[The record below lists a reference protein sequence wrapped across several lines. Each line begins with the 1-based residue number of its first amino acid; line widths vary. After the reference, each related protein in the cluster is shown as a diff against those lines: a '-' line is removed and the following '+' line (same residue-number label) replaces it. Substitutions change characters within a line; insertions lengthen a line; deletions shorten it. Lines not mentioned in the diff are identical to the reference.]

1 MQLRKKMVLIVIAS
15 ILLTAVP
22 GAALIYRFV
31 ERNILVSASSKL
43 EETTGAL
50 AQLAM
55 QRFAQGEPKLSAL
68 ARLVQQELAQP
79 IRPDE
84 LAAFHETMERN
95 LDGAWRNR
103 KPGYD
108 GKHEAGIFLPPDA
121 ELSDLQKIRHL
132 RIKQVMDTFGAAA
145 SKPLENVWYL
155 SSQRSEIIFDRA
167 LPEFVFDM
175 KADTDYTQTPWLT
188 YTSPQLNSG
197 REFRFT
203 PPLYDPVAKLWM
215 VSAVY
220 PLYINGQ
227 WIGSVGEDMPLTG
240 AMRPLFGQITIYPG
254 VQHFLLDRQGHFV
267 LAGPWQEQ
275 LESTPGTYRPD
286 LSQEPQLAALLN
298 SPLSDSPNLLT
309 DEIVVRGKRYMAIGM
324 QLQPLGW
331 SYYRLAPLDGIIAPA
346 RQLFLGIVAM
356 LLAVTIL
363 AGMMIGTAVGSSIT
377 RRIRLLSEVMKGYVS
392 DHHLR
397 APVQLNGDDE
407 IADAARVFN
416 EMAADI
422 DRNLAHRQ
430 QTEAAL
436 SKSEELW
443 RFALEGSGDGVWDWN
458 VAERTIVLTKRW
470 KEIIGFTEDELED
483 GLVEWELRVH
493 PEDKTATDAAL
504 QDCLDGRT
512 PVYVKEVRLRCKDD
526 SYKWVLDRG
535 MVVSRCSD
543 GKPLRMI
550 GTHHDITE
558 RKQAEQALQSS
569 LRDKEALLS
578 EVHHRVK
585 NNLQVVTSLLRLE
598 AGRNAHPQT
607 RSVLGDMQGRIHS
620 MALLHESLYRSGTF
634 ASIDLGGYLRQLS
647 SQSFRA
653 LAVAPGA
660 IQLQLDLASVQVEMD
675 QALPCGLLVN
685 ELLSNC
691 LKHGFPDGRSGEVR
705 VELHALDAGRQLR
718 LRVSDTGVGLPE
730 DFESRRSHSLGLQLV
745 SDLAGQLQGTLEI
758 GPGPAAE
765 FTITFSAAEIRLSA
779 LPA

>member
-22 GAALIYRFV
+22 GAALIYRFA
-31 ERNILVSASSKL
+31 ERNIRVSASSKL
-43 EETTGAL
+43 EETTATL

-55 QRFAQGEPKLSAL
+55 QRFAEGKPKLSAL
-68 ARLVQQELAQP
+68 ARLLQQELAQP

-95 LDGAWRNR
+95 PDGAWRNR

-155 SSQRSEIIFDRA
+155 SPQRSEIIFDRA

-175 KADTDYTQTPWLT
+175 NADTDYTQTPWLT

-203 PPLYDPVAKLWM
+203 PPLYDPVPKLWM

-227 WIGSVGEDMPLTG
+227 WIGSLGEDMPLTG
-240 AMRPLFGQITIYPG
+240 VMRPLFGQIQIYPG
-254 VQHFLLDRQGHFV
+254 VQHFLLDRQGNFV

-275 LESTPGTYRPD
+275 LESTPETFRPD
-286 LSQEPQLAALLN
+286 LSQEPQLTALLN
-298 SPLSDSPNLLT
+298 TPLSDRPKLLT
-309 DEIVVRGKRYMAIGM
+309 DEIVVRGKRYLAIGM

-331 SYYRLAPLDGIIAPA
+331 SYYRLTPLDGIIAPA
-346 RQLFLGIVAM
+346 RQLFLEIVAM

-363 AGMMIGTAVGSSIT
+363 AGIMIGTAVGSSIT

-392 DHHLR
+392 DNHLR
-397 APVQLNGDDE
+397 APVQLNGNDE
-407 IADAARVFN
+407 IAVAARVFN

-422 DRNLAHRQ
+422 DRNIAHRQ
-430 QTEAAL
+430 QAEAAL
-436 SKSEELW
+436 RKSEELW

-458 VAERTIVLTKRW
+458 VAERTMVFTKRW
-470 KEIIGFTEDELED
+470 KDILGFSEDELEA
-483 GLVEWELRVH
+483 GLVEWERRVH
-493 PEDKTATDAAL
+493 PEDKMAADAAL

-512 PVYVKEVRLRCKDD
+512 PVYVKELRLRCKDD

-550 GTHHDITE
+550 GTHHDIDE

-598 AGRNAHPQT
+598 AGRNTHPPT
-607 RSVLGDMQGRIHS
+607 RSVLGDMQGRIYS

-634 ASIDLGGYLRQLS
+634 ASLDLGSYLRQLS

-653 LAVAPGA
+653 LAATPGA

-758 GPGPAAE
+758 GSGPAAE
-765 FTITFSAAEIRLSA
+765 FTITFSAAETRPSA
-779 LPA
+779 LAV